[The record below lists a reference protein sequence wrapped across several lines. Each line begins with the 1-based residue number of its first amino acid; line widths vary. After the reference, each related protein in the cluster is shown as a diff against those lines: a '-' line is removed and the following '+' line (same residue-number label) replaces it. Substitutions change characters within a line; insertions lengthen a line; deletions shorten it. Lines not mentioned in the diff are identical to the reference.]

1 MSTPTPT
8 PSPTA
13 KRRHSLLA
21 SLYFE
26 AASAARVRTLVRQMD
41 VVHNIAASSDLVRA
55 DLMWLQEMELVR
67 LKDDLA
73 TLTERGRDVATGFAE
88 FPAS

>member
-1 MSTPTPT
+1 MSTPA

-26 AASAARVRTLVRQMD
+26 QASTARVRTLVRQMEE
-41 VVHNIAASSDLVRA
+41 VFGQMLEIVS
-55 DLMWLQEMELVR
+55 
-67 LKDDLA
+67 
-73 TLTERGRDVATGFAE
+73 
-88 FPAS
+88 